1 MAVKK
6 KAARKKVAKK
16 KAVKKKA
23 GKKKAGKKKA
33 AERKAPK
40 ALSARRI
47 ALRRLL
53 IEQREN
59 IVKEAQAEIAR
70 YIKGENRQL
79 VETALDDGDWSVI
92 DLSEDISFRKLGT
105 HRETLLKIDE
115 ALRKIDENTYDICE
129 DCGEKINSERLKI
142 LPFAIFCRDCQEKR
156 EELEA
161 VERWEPT
168 PFR

>member
-1 MAVKK
+1 MAVK
-6 KAARKKVAKK
+6 KKVAKK

-23 GKKKAGKKKA
+23 AKKKA
-33 AERKAPK
+33 AKKKVAKKKVAKKKVAKKKVVKKKAPK
-40 ALSARRI
+40 TLSARQI

-59 IVKEAQAEIAR
+59 ILKEAQAEIAK

-115 ALRKIDENTYDICE
+115 ALRKIDENTY
-129 DCGEKINSERLKI
+129 G
-142 LPFAIFCRDCQEKR
+142 
-156 EELEA
+156 
-161 VERWEPT
+161 T
-168 PFR
+168 